1 MATIYTAPSL
11 LADPPERLLVLG
23 VRADRVDMTE
33 ALARIEALIE
43 QHRYSSEPAFQVITL
58 NPEFVWT
65 ARKNTAFR
73 ETINQAKL
81 VVADGIGIIWASRIL
96 GRPFPER
103 VAGSDL
109 LPLLA
114 ERCAARGYRLFLLG
128 AAPGVAEKAADI
140 LQKRLPGLQI
150 AGTYAGSP
158 APEEA
163 EHILELIRTAQP
175 DVLAVAY
182 GAPKQDLWI
191 RQHVSAL
198 GEAGVSIALDTAR
211 RTGMG
216 ISGLCSAAPHL
227 ACAFPFPDGYSGLGA
242 ALTEQGLSVFKEPIP
257 RQHEASLCHL
267 SHPSK
272 CCLAP
277 LGIPEKS
284 AQSGASQQGR

>member
-198 GEAGVSIALDTAR
+198 GEAGVSIALGVGGTLDFIAGRIPRAPRWIQRVGLEWAFRVFAQPR
-211 RTGMG
+211 RIWRVHSLFLMG
-216 ISGLCSAAPHL
+216 ILVWVQRL
-227 ACAFPFPDGYSGLGA
+227 
-242 ALTEQGLSVFKEPIP
+242 
-257 RQHEASLCHL
+257 
-267 SHPSK
+267 
-272 CCLAP
+272 
-277 LGIPEKS
+277 
-284 AQSGASQQGR
+284 QSTG